1 MSVLIHNH
9 MLGQTETDVKLESD
23 FIGFTYNGKHSSD
36 LGIVR
41 VSEGSRFNENL
52 LPTMQDK
59 TVQVP
64 GGDGT
69 YYFGSY
75 FTQRQIPVS
84 FAFDSLTEEQ
94 IAALKAHFGDK
105 KIHDLVF
112 DERPYKTWRAKV
124 TGTATLK
131 YLAFSEGET
140 NRLYKG
146 EGTIQFTCYQPYA
159 ICEKKWLSDYS
170 SWANI
175 DEWKSASRMK
185 NSSDNYYDVFIE
197 KLGIINVYNAGDI
210 ESHFQIKID
219 FSGPYEII
227 TFNEEIPYKKG
238 KYYIKDSQG
247 KYIISEEEYKEGEE
261 YYTWKAVIPKSKM
274 YISGDASKQLAWKE
288 FAPEGKDVYVKFNS
302 RLNLIEGY
310 DADNRKTGN
319 VYNKY
324 ITEGAFFK
332 IPLGESTL
340 VFDKTE
346 EMPQI
351 HSIEYNYYYI

>member
-1 MSVLIHNH
+1 MSVLK
-9 MLGQTETDVKLESD
+9 GDY
-23 FIGFTYNGKHSSD
+23 IGFSYGINPKTGKPMHSSD

-94 IAALKAHFGDK
+94 IATLKAHFGDK

-175 DEWKSASRMK
+175 DEWKAASRMK
-185 NSSDNYYDVFIE
+185 DEQNNYDIVSGNQIE
-197 KLGIINVYNAGDI
+197 VYNAGDI

-219 FSGPYEII
+219 FVGSYEKIN
-227 TFNEEIPYKKG
+227 FNEEKPYKKG
-238 KYYIKDSQG
+238 NYYIKVSEENF
-247 KYIISEEEYKEGEE
+247 IISEEEYKEGEE
-261 YYTWKAVIPKSKM
+261 YYTWKATIPQNKM
-274 YISGDASKQLAWKE
+274 YISGDASRQLAWKE
-288 FAPEGKDVYVKFNS
+288 FTPEGRDVYVKFNS

-310 DADNRKTGN
+310 DVNNRKTGN

-346 EMPQI
+346 GMPQI